1 MILSNQTLTFNNIIQ
16 LVLNIIIKKNKLYK
30 NWNSENDDQFSTW
43 QFAVN
48 IDDREIKI
56 VIKFKTIEHL

>member
-1 MILSNQTLTFNNIIQ
+1 MILSNQTLTFNNINQ
-16 LVLNIIIKKNKLYK
+16 LILNKIIFNKLYK
-30 NWNSENDDQFSTW
+30 NGKNENYDQFRTW

-56 VIKFKTIEHL
+56 VI

>member
-1 MILSNQTLTFNNIIQ
+1 MILSNQTLTFNNINQ
-16 LVLNIIIKKNKLYK
+16 LIINKIIFNKLYK
-30 NWNSENDDQFSTW
+30 NGNSENYDQFRTW

-56 VIKFKTIEHL
+56 VIKNKTIEHL

>member
-1 MILSNQTLTFNNIIQ
+1 MILSNQTLAFNNINQ
-16 LVLNIIIKKNKLYK
+16 LILNIIIFNKLYK
-30 NWNSENDDQFSTW
+30 NGNSENDDQFSTW

-56 VIKFKTIEHL
+56 VIKKKNIFNL